1 MLEFFLSFV
10 QQPPMEV
17 GSERSSGVNSQPPP
31 STVDAPRETGSEKKR
46 KQLTETLEE
55 LERERYN

>member
-1 MLEFFLSFV
+1 
-10 QQPPMEV
+10 MEV